1 MTRDDWLVGRSRQ
14 EAAPE
19 RIYAVATDLVAREGL
34 DALTIDTL
42 AARAHCSPATVYRHT
57 GGKAK
62 IRDEV
67 LIRAASRIIDAV
79 RRAVEHLTGPERIVT
94 AITVALAEIRSDA
107 LGQLM
112 LKSIRAQ
119 EMTWLKDSPIVAG
132 FSTELNG
139 LTDDDEQ
146 AASWIVRVV
155 LSLMFWPADDAE
167 TERQIV
173 QRFVAPAFGPTP

>member
-1 MTRDDWLVGRSRQ
+1 MARDDWVLGRSRQ
-14 EAAPE
+14 EAASE
-19 RIYAVATDLVAREGL
+19 RIYAVATELIARKGL
-34 DALTIDTL
+34 DAFTIDAL
-42 AARAHCSPATVYRHT
+42 AARVHCSPATVYRHV
-57 GGKAK
+57 GGKAN

-79 RRAVEHLTGPERIVT
+79 RRAVENLSGTERIVT
-94 AITVALAEIRSDA
+94 AITVALAEIRSDP

-119 EMTWLKDSPIVAG
+119 EMTWLKDSPVVAG

-146 AASWIVRVV
+146 AAYWIVRVV
-155 LSLMFWPADDAE
+155 LCLMYWPAKDAD

-173 QRFVAPAFGPTP
+173 QRFVAPAFGP